1 VKQLDDQCCS
11 GAKQVSLLLHDLV
24 TSMLADEKLTH
35 VLAGS

>member
-1 VKQLDDQCCS
+1 M
-11 GAKQVSLLLHDLV
+11 LLRSKAGITAAADDLV